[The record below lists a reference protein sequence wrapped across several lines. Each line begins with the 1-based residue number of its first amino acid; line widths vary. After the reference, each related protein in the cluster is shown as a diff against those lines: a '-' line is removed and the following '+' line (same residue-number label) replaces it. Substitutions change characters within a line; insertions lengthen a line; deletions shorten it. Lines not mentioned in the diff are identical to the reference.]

1 MMVFRRFEM
10 TPYRVRLA
18 LDALTALVILSIA
31 FALAGL
37 TWRLAGYAG
46 TGAITVPP
54 SSRPAAV
61 PDMAPAI
68 ALAPFG
74 KGAVALD
81 GAQPTSLQVTLK
93 GVVYARPETLSV
105 AWIAQGT
112 EAPKPYRVGE
122 AVAGAPI
129 EAIQATRVLVRNGGR
144 VEFIAFPDPAG
155 VPVAP
160 GAAPQVATAPLP
172 PPPTPGV
179 PPPADPA
186 QFLQRMN
193 ATPVS
198 GGYQVGQNAPPGL
211 RAGDVVRQLNGAPL
225 TSPEAAR
232 EAIAGA
238 QSSGTAQI
246 QVVRDGKPLTITVP
260 IR

>member
-1 MMVFRRFEM
+1 MIVFRRFEM

-37 TWRLAGYAG
+37 TWRLAGYTG

-81 GAQPTSLQVTLK
+81 GAQPTTLQVMLK
-93 GVVYARPETLSV
+93 GIVFARPETLSV

-112 EAPKPYRVGE
+112 EAAKPYRIGE

-129 EAIQATRVLVRNGGR
+129 EVIQVNRVLVRNAGR
-144 VEFIAFPDPAG
+144 VEFIAFPQPVGTTPPA
-155 VPVAP
+155 PVIASGAP
-160 GAAPQVATAPLP
+160 VP
-172 PPPTPGV
+172 PPPTPNA
-179 PPPADPA
+179 PPSIDPA
-186 QFLQRMN
+186 QFMQRMN

-225 TSPEAAR
+225 TSPDAAR
-232 EAIAGA
+232 DALTAA

-246 QVVRDGKPLTITVP
+246 QIVRDGKPLTITVP

>member
-1 MMVFRRFEM
+1 MTVFRGFQM

-18 LDALTALVILSIA
+18 LNALTVLLVLSIA

-46 TGAITVPP
+46 TGAVMAGPD
-54 SSRPAAV
+54 SRPAAV

-81 GAQPTSLQVTLK
+81 GANPTSLQVTLK
-93 GVVYARPETLSV
+93 GIVFARPETLSV

-112 EAPKPYRVGE
+112 EAAKPYRIGE
-122 AVAGAPI
+122 AVAGAPV
-129 EAIQATRVLVRNGGR
+129 EAIQVSRVLVRNAGR
-144 VEFIAFPDPAG
+144 LEFIAFPDPAG
-155 VPVAP
+155 GAAAP
-160 GAAPQVATAPLP
+160 GAPPQVATAPVP
-172 PPPTPGV
+172 PPPTPNA
-179 PPPADPA
+179 PPSLDPA

-225 TSPEAAR
+225 TSPDAAR
-232 EAIAGA
+232 EALAGA
-238 QSSGTAQI
+238 QSTGTAQI